1 MSPDEIL
8 GLSCV
13 ELAAA
18 IASRRTTAVAAVEA
32 VLERARKVQPRL
44 NCFLRIDEASAL
56 DAARA
61 SDRSPAR
68 GPLHGVPLAH
78 KDMYYRRGIAS
89 SCGSKI
95 LRERPAPAT
104 ATALERLDAAG
115 ALQFGVLNMTEFAL
129 GPTGHNW
136 HYGHCRNPW
145 NVERIPGGSS
155 AGTGASVAARANFA
169 GLGSDTGGSIR
180 LPAAFCGTS
189 AIKPTY
195 GRVSRAGAMPLSFS
209 LDTVGPLTRTVEDAA
224 LIAQVIAGADPGD
237 PTCDPRPV
245 PDWISLI
252 HAPVKGLKIGK
263 PRERFYDDCDAQ
275 IAAAMEASLE
285 VFRKLGAAVVELD
298 VPELSACNAAAT
310 LISAS
315 EAVTLH
321 REWLRTR
328 AADYSDQV
336 RGRLLQGL
344 AIPAHAYI
352 DALRMRGAALSEFC
366 AQVFSK
372 VDLLHAPVLSIP
384 TPTVA
389 ETDLGWSEHTAEVLG
404 RITRLTRPGSYL
416 GLPTVCAN
424 AGFTG
429 EGMPIG
435 MQLIARPFDE
445 ATALRAGH
453 AFQKET
459 DWHLRAPDQ
468 VIRRN

>member
-8 GLSCV
+8 SLSCAG
-13 ELAAA
+13 LAAA
-18 IASRRTTAVAAVEA
+18 IRERRTSAVAAMEA
-32 VLERARKVQPRL
+32 VLERARQVQPKL
-44 NCFLRIDEASAL
+44 NCFLRIDEPSAL
-56 DAARA
+56 DAARRA
-61 SDRSPAR
+61 DREPAR
-68 GPLHGVPLAH
+68 GALHGVPMAH
-78 KDMYYRRGIAS
+78 KDMYYRRGVVS
-89 SCGSKI
+89 TCGSKI

-115 ALQFGVLNMTEFAL
+115 AIQFGVLNMTEFAL

-145 NVERIPGGSS
+145 NVERITGGSS
-155 AGTGASVAARANFA
+155 SGTGASVAARASFA

-180 LPAAFCGTS
+180 LPAAFCGIS

-224 LIAQVIAGADPGD
+224 LIAQVIAGADPRD
-237 PTCDPRPV
+237 PACDPRPV
-245 PDWISLI
+245 PDWLSHINLSI
-252 HAPVKGLKIGK
+252 KGVRIGK
-263 PRERFYDDCDAQ
+263 PRQHFYEDCDRE

-285 VFRKLGAAVVELD
+285 VFRRLGATVVEVDLPD
-298 VPELSACNAAAT
+298 LGVYNAAAG

-315 EAVTLH
+315 EAAAYH
-321 REWLRTR
+321 GQWLRTR

-344 AIPAHAYI
+344 AIPADAYI
-352 DALRMRGAALSEFC
+352 NALRMRGAALAELG

-372 VDLLHAPVLSIP
+372 VEVLHGPVLSIA
-384 TPTVA
+384 TPTIA
-389 ETDLGWSEHTAEVLG
+389 ETDLGWSERTAEVLG

-424 AGFTG
+424 AGFTRD
-429 EGMPIG
+429 GMPIG
-435 MQLIARPFDE
+435 MQLITPPFDE

-453 AFQKET
+453 AFQRAT
-459 DWHLRAPDQ
+459 DWHLRAP
-468 VIRRN
+468 RL